1 MLSSACLIYFQ
12 CCALPGRHRENVAC
26 LSGTWPSEETKAA
39 TFCVRGHQ
47 TWFLE
52 APLCVCL
59 CRCAV
64 PGSRRST
71 MVVLGGRCLLDQQQT
86 RGRSAWFT
94 ASCHRRWHVTW
105 FRASRSFWPHEF
117 TSLNITRDI
126 FEEMQMHIM
135 WHVVSSLSPLTL
147 STVS

>member
-1 MLSSACLIYFQ
+1 MLSSVCLKYFQ

-39 TFCVRGHQ
+39 TLCVRGRQ

-71 MVVLGGRCLLDQQQT
+71 MVVLCGRCLLDQQ
-86 RGRSAWFT
+86 RARRRSAWFT
-94 ASCHRRWHVTW
+94 ASCQQRWHRNLIYSLAEILT
-105 FRASRSFWPHEF
+105 SRVHLSEHYKGYFWGDADAHRVGCGLF
-117 TSLNITRDI
+117 TLATPSA
-126 FEEMQMHIM
+126 
-135 WHVVSSLSPLTL
+135 VY
-147 STVS
+147 